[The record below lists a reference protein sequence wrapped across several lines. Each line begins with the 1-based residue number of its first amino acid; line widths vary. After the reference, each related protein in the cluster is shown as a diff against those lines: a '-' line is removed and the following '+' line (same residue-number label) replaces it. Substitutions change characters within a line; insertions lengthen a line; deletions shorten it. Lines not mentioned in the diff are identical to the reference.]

1 MAAAISSNPAPSK
14 SVTISSID
22 CPGNSSARACSLAA
36 SSSGRRTAYSFAV
49 LAGAGA
55 FFHRSSKGL
64 NFTSTPPYQTTAT
77 GYYRP
82 RGPSIS
88 AQSKPRPINLPSSG
102 NSPHIGGAP
111 NSTDG
116 AGGGAGGWRRN
127 LSGVFEYSSRALG
140 LVWSTNRALSITLA
154 VLTLIAGVLPA
165 GVAYV
170 GAQIVDAVIHAAD
183 LHHRAGTTYLNNVV
197 RYVALEA
204 LLVAATAMAQ
214 RGISLAQSLL
224 RAQLGQ
230 RVNVMILEK
239 ALTLDL
245 TQFEDS
251 EFYDKLTRA
260 RREASSRPLSLV
272 MRTFGLL
279 QNAISLVSFGG
290 LLVRFS
296 PWAVVLLILAG
307 LPAFLAEAKFS
318 GEAFRLFRWRA
329 PESRMQIYLESVLA
343 REDYAK
349 EVKLFELGPRFLDR
363 YRDIF
368 TRLYREDR
376 DLTLRRD
383 AWGFGLGLLGTAALY
398 GGYVWIAAETVLGAM
413 TVGQMTM
420 YLMLFRQGQSAVS
433 AALSAVSGLYED
445 NLYLS
450 NLFEYLEQPV
460 QGSSGTLTAGP
471 KPGDGIR
478 FEDVEFVYPD
488 STAPALSHI
497 DLHVKPGE
505 SLALVGENGSGKT
518 TMIKLLTRLYR
529 PTSGRILLD
538 GLDLQEWDETVLR
551 RRIGVIFQDFARYQM
566 LVGENI
572 GAGDERA
579 FDDEA
584 RWRSAAMQ
592 GLAAEFVEAL
602 PSGYRTQL
610 GKWFK
615 DGRELSGGQWQKIA
629 LARAFMRNEADI
641 LVLDEP
647 TAAIDAA
654 AEAEVFEHF
663 RELTRNRIAIVISH
677 RFSTVRMA
685 DQILVLD
692 EGRIVERGSHD
703 SLLAEDG
710 RYAKLFTLQAR
721 GYR

>member
-1 MAAAISSNPAPSK
+1 M
-14 SVTISSID
+14 
-22 CPGNSSARACSLAA
+22 
-36 SSSGRRTAYSFAV
+36 FAV
-49 LAGAGA
+49 FAYG
-55 FFHRSSKGL
+55 
-64 NFTSTPPYQTTAT
+64 
-77 GYYRP
+77 
-82 RGPSIS
+82 
-88 AQSKPRPINLPSSG
+88 
-102 NSPHIGGAP
+102 
-111 NSTDG
+111 
-116 AGGGAGGWRRN
+116 
-127 LSGVFEYSSRALG
+127 SRALA
-140 LVWSTNRALSITLA
+140 LVWSTNRHLSIALGL
-154 VLTLIAGVLPA
+154 LTLIAGMLPA
-165 GVAYV
+165 GVAFV

-183 LHHRAGTTYLNNVV
+183 LHRRSGVTLLNDVV
-197 RYVALEA
+197 KFVALEA
-204 LLVAATAMAQ
+204 LLVAATAMVQ

-279 QNAISLVSFGG
+279 QNAISLVSFAT

-296 PWAVVLLILAG
+296 PWAVALLILAG

-349 EVKLFELGPRFLDR
+349 EVKLFELGPRLLDR
-363 YRDIF
+363 YREIF

-376 DLTLRRD
+376 DLTVRRD
-383 AWGFGLGLLGTAALY
+383 AWGFGLGLVGTMALY
-398 GGYVWIAAETVLGAM
+398 GGYVWIAARTVLGAI

-420 YLMLFRQGQSAVS
+420 YLMLFRQGQTAVS
-433 AALSAVSGLYED
+433 AALSAIGGLYED

-450 NLFEYLEQPV
+450 NLFEYLEQPIAR
-460 QGSSGTLTAGP
+460 GKGTEIRGP
-471 KPGDGIR
+471 SPGDGIR
-478 FEDVEFVYPD
+478 FENVEFVYPGAA
-488 STAPALSHI
+488 SPALSGI
-497 DLHVKPGE
+497 DLHVRPGE
-505 SLALVGENGSGKT
+505 SLALVGQNGSGKT
-518 TMIKLLTRLYR
+518 TLIKLLTRLYR
-529 PTSGRILLD
+529 PTQGRILLD
-538 GLDLQEWDETVLR
+538 GLDLTEYDETALR
-551 RRIGVIFQDFARYQM
+551 QRIGVIFQDFARYQM

-572 GAGDERA
+572 GAGDVRA
-579 FDDEA
+579 FEDEA
-584 RWRSAAMQ
+584 RWRSAAAQ
-592 GLAAEFVEAL
+592 GLAAEFVDAL
-602 PSGYRTQL
+602 PSGYHTQL

-647 TAAIDAA
+647 TAAIDAG

-677 RFSTVRMA
+677 RFSTVRMT
-685 DQILVLD
+685 DQILVLED
-692 EGRIVERGSHD
+692 GRIVERGSHE
-703 SLLAEDG
+703 SLMTADG

>member
-1 MAAAISSNPAPSK
+1 MGPATAEGAGWPR
-14 SVTISSID
+14 
-22 CPGNSSARACSLAA
+22 NLLAVF
-36 SSSGRRTAYSFAV
+36 AYS
-49 LAGAGA
+49 
-55 FFHRSSKGL
+55 R
-64 NFTSTPPYQTTAT
+64 
-77 GYYRP
+77 
-82 RGPSIS
+82 
-88 AQSKPRPINLPSSG
+88 
-102 NSPHIGGAP
+102 
-111 NSTDG
+111 
-116 AGGGAGGWRRN
+116 
-127 LSGVFEYSSRALG
+127 RALS
-140 LVWSTNRALSITLA
+140 LVWSTNKTLSVTLA
-154 VLTLIAGVLPA
+154 LLTLVAGVLPA
-165 GVAYV
+165 GIAYV
-170 GAQIVDAVIHAAD
+170 GAQIVDAVIHAAN
-183 LHHRAGTTYLNNVV
+183 LHRQSGTTYLNDVV

-272 MRTFGLL
+272 MRTFALL
-279 QNAISLVSFGG
+279 QNAVSLISFGG
-290 LLVRFS
+290 LLYRFS
-296 PWAVVLLILAG
+296 PWAVALLILAG

-433 AALSAVSGLYED
+433 AALSAISGLYED

-460 QGSSGTLTAGP
+460 GRAGGNEKRGP
-471 KPGDGIR
+471 DPGDGIR
-478 FEDVEFVYPD
+478 FEDVEFVYPGAA
-488 STAPALSHI
+488 SPALSGI
-497 DLHVKPGE
+497 DLHVRPGQ
-505 SLALVGENGSGKT
+505 SLALVGQNGSGKT
-518 TMIKLLTRLYR
+518 TLIKLLTRLYA
-529 PTSGRILLD
+529 PTRGRILLD
-538 GLDLQEWDETVLR
+538 GLDLQEWDETALR
-551 RRIGVIFQDFARYQM
+551 QRIGVIFQDFARYQM

-572 GAGDERA
+572 GAGDVRA

-584 RWRSAAMQ
+584 RWRSAAIK
-592 GLAAEFVEAL
+592 GLAAEFVEQIPGTYHA
-602 PSGYRTQL
+602 QL

-629 LARAFMRNEADI
+629 LARAFMRSDADI

-647 TAAIDAA
+647 TAAIDAG

-677 RFSTVRMA
+677 RFSTVRMT
-685 DQILVLD
+685 DQILVLE
-692 EGRIVERGSHD
+692 EGRIVERGSHE
-703 SLLAEDG
+703 SLMAADG
-710 RYAKLFTLQAR
+710 QYAKLFTLQAR